1 MRLKIEGYLWALL
14 LAPGLIVA
22 LAPKHAVIR
31 LVSIGILCL
40 ILLVV
45 FRQVAPE
52 SLHPFLQ
59 QFTPFSMKGLI
70 GIIKSAFLHAN
81 WHLFTYLLPMVA
93 VLSLLLPLSVLQTY
107 RGIATVLFISIG
119 AFLFLFL
126 FTVFSLGS
134 ANFTGVGRL
143 SIQLAPGLMFLC
155 ALLSN
160 EILTRQV
167 WPAKGTGH
175 R

>member
-1 MRLKIEGYLWALL
+1 M
-14 LAPGLIVA
+14 
-22 LAPKHAVIR
+22 
-31 LVSIGILCL
+31 
-40 ILLVV
+40 
-45 FRQVAPE
+45 
-52 SLHPFLQ
+52 
-59 QFTPFSMKGLI
+59 

-93 VLSLLLPLSVLQTY
+93 ALSLLLPLSVLQTY
-107 RGIATVLFISIG
+107 RGIATTLFISVG

-160 EILTRQV
+160 EILVRQV
-167 WPAKGTGH
+167 WPAKGTQH